1 MDQIDNSVVQE
12 LSLESYFNDSTNPI
26 FCVLDKV
33 KYALVED
40 KLYQLTG
47 TMNESD
53 DLSAA
58 RVIDL
63 PPCESRPPFQWMLPY
78 SNSMLILLGSRPF
91 EMEDRIKR
99 CDELGALSGHEI
111 ELPAVL
117 QITTSEGHEMQLC
130 NLCLQA
136 RSVKTCWRCYD
147 CGIQGPFSEGC
158 FNVCLRCLQHGSWC
172 RDVSHRRSRSKKGTE
187 ILEWKATHFIAAV
200 DCSGD
205 EPFVKT
211 LFQNRLISKASGEP
225 TIDME
230 REEIIW
236 PVDGTL
242 LKLHVVTGASK
253 VSKVGKEDSRQ
264 LEQVLVTLEQR
275 VKDEVEA
282 AAHILPRRIG
292 KHFDSSRWKD
302 GLCFTCVSSLAAS
315 LLLPDSTNWKED
327 PKRGRRLRNR
337 KR

>member
-1 MDQIDNSVVQE
+1 MAPKERLATHIPYLCGSLCCLTSILKMDQIDNYVVKE
-12 LSLESYFNDSTNPI
+12 LSLESCFSDSTNPI

-40 KLYQLTG
+40 KLYHLTG
-47 TMNESD
+47 TMDESD

-91 EMEDRIKR
+91 EIEDRIKQ

-111 ELPAVL
+111 DLPAVL
-117 QITTSEGHEMQLC
+117 QITTSKGHEMQLC

-136 RSVKTCWRCYD
+136 RLVKTCWRCYD

-172 RDVSHRRSRSKKGTE
+172 RDVSHRLSRSKKGTE
-187 ILEWKATHFIAAV
+187 MLECKATHCIAAV

-211 LFQNRLISKASGEP
+211 LFQNRLISKTTHWRLKSVESGEGRFP
-225 TIDME
+225 T
-230 REEIIW
+230 
-236 PVDGTL
+236 V
-242 LKLHVVTGASK
+242 GA
-253 VSKVGKEDSRQ
+253 G
-264 LEQVLVTLEQR
+264 
-275 VKDEVEA
+275 
-282 AAHILPRRIG
+282 IG
-292 KHFDSSRWKD
+292 HFRT
-302 GLCFTCVSSLAAS
+302 TC
-315 LLLPDSTNWKED
+315 
-327 PKRGRRLRNR
+327 
-337 KR
+337 